1 METNTVHNV
10 NVTKDVALSVPGSTP
25 KDAVKY
31 QTKLLWTLTDVP
43 SNKIIVDVDGCNLKS
58 RGEERCETNKA

>member
-1 METNTVHNV
+1 MKPIRYTMLMLQ
-10 NVTKDVALSVPGSTP
+10 KMLRYQYQGQL

-31 QTKLLWTLTDVP
+31 QTKLLWTLTDVQEF
-43 SNKIIVDVDGCNLKS
+43 KS